1 MKVICAGWGRTGTR
15 SLKYALEYLNS
26 KPSYH
31 MQNILLNKNDAT
43 LWHNL
48 IFNNT
53 STAYNYKCPGCGY
66 KIKKDRKK
74 CGGCGSDL
82 AGDKYNWEDIFEGYA
97 ACLDFPS
104 CNYYKELMEFYPD
117 AKVILTIRDDE
128 SWIKSWNVL
137 NNQVLN
143 SFTFKFLAKIPYTS
157 FKLQKDIHNK
167 MILGEEGAFKG
178 ATTDKAIKQRFNEWN
193 QSVIDYVPKDRLL
206 IYQVKDGWKPICDFI
221 DKPIPDIPFPY
232 KNKTKNMGH
241 ISRFINIMFIIIII
255 ISIVMIIS
263 SAFFGIQYFG

>member
-1 MKVICAGWGRTGTR
+1 MDRGTT
-15 SLKYALEYLNS
+15 
-26 KPSYH
+26 
-31 MQNILLNKNDAT
+31 ND
-43 LWHNL
+43 L
-48 IFNNT
+48 F
-53 STAYNYKCPGCGY
+53 
-66 KIKKDRKK
+66 
-74 CGGCGSDL
+74 
-82 AGDKYNWEDIFEGYA
+82 NWEKIYKGYG

-167 MILGEEGAFKG
+167 MILGQSGAFQG
-178 ATTDKAIKQRFNEWN
+178 AITDEERMKKFDEWN
-193 QSVIDYVPKDRLL
+193 KSVIEYVPEERLL
-206 IYQVKDGWKPICDFI
+206 VYEVKEGWGPLCNFLSKTV
-221 DKPIPDIPFPY
+221 PDMQFPY

-241 ISRFINIMFIIIII
+241 MSRFINTMFVFSIIVIIAVI
-255 ISIVMIIS
+255 I
-263 SAFFGIQYFG
+263 

>member
-15 SLKYALEYLNS
+15 SLKYALEYLTT

-43 LWHNL
+43 LWHDL
-48 IFNNT
+48 IFNNDNNNGFNWAT
-53 STAYNYKCPGCGY
+53 IFKGY
-66 KIKKDRKK
+66 
-74 CGGCGSDL
+74 G
-82 AGDKYNWEDIFEGYA
+82 

-128 SWIKSWNVL
+128 SWMKSWNVL
-137 NNQVLN
+137 NNKVLN

-157 FKLQKDIHNK
+157 FKLQKGIHNK
-167 MILGEEGAFKG
+167 MILGEDGAFKG
-178 ATTDKAIKQRFNEWN
+178 DITDKAIKQRFNEWN

-206 IYQVKDGWKPICDFI
+206 IYEVKDGWEPICEFL
-221 DKPIPDIPFPY
+221 DKPIPNIPFPY

-241 ISRFINIMFIIIII
+241 MSRFINMIFIIIII
-255 ISIVMIIS
+255 ISIAMIIS
-263 SAFFGIQYFG
+263 SVFFGSQYFV

>member
-1 MKVICAGWGRTGTR
+1 MKVICPGWGRTGTR
-15 SLKYALEYLNS
+15 SLKYALEHLTA

-43 LWHNL
+43 LWHDL
-48 IFNNT
+48 IFNSPN
-53 STAYNYKCPGCGY
+53 KHEF
-66 KIKKDRKK
+66 
-74 CGGCGSDL
+74 
-82 AGDKYNWEDIFEGYA
+82 NWETIFRDYG

-117 AKVILTIRDDE
+117 AKIILTVRDDE

-143 SFTFKFLAKIPYTS
+143 SFTFKFLARIPYTS

-167 MILGEEGAFKG
+167 MILGKNGAFKG
-178 ATTDKAIKQRFNEWN
+178 AATDETIKQRFNEWN

-206 IYQVKDGWKPICDFI
+206 IYQVKEGWDPICKFL
-221 DKPIPDIPFPY
+221 DKPIPSISFPY

-241 ISRFINIMFIIIII
+241 MSRFINIIFIMIII
-255 ISIVMIIS
+255 ISIAMIIS
-263 SAFFGIQYFG
+263 SVFFGIRYFV